1 MVDNEVMAISLA
13 QAPVLPTGDATTYA
27 EWFAC
32 LADPT
37 RVRLLHAVATS
48 PQGIT
53 VGSLT
58 EVLGISQ
65 STCSH
70 HVRKLAE
77 VGFVQ
82 VRKAGTSTIVTV
94 NQACC
99 TGLPHA
105 VDAVMGMLTSP
116 PARPDDRWSEVEVR
130 ALRAKDWAAVE
141 RIYAEG
147 IATGIATFETTVPP
161 RSELEAKWLLG
172 HRWVAEIDGQVAGWA
187 AAVPASSRECYAGV
201 AETSVYV
208 SDGARG
214 RGVGSALLRQQIDA
228 ADQDGLWTLQSSIFT
243 ENRVSLAIHHAAGF
257 RTVGIRERIA
267 QRDGIW
273 HDTVLVERRS
283 PIG

>member
-1 MVDNEVMAISLA
+1 MTVTLPQVPI
-13 QAPVLPTGDATTYA
+13 LPTGEAATYA

-48 PQGIT
+48 PKGIT

-58 EVLGISQ
+58 DLLGISQ

-77 VGFVQ
+77 VGFVH
-82 VRKAGTSTIVTV
+82 VHKSGTSTIVTV
-94 NQACC
+94 NEACC

-105 VDAVMGMLTSP
+105 ADAVMGMLSAT
-116 PARPDDRWSEVEVR
+116 PALPDGKPTGVKVR
-130 ALRAKDWAAVE
+130 ALRAGDWETVR

-147 IATGIATFETTVPP
+147 LATGIATFETAVPS
-161 RSELEAKWLLG
+161 RSTLDARWLSG
-172 HRWVAEIDGQVAGWA
+172 HRWIAEVGGKVAGWA
-187 AAVPASSRECYAGV
+187 AAVPVSARDCYAGV

-208 SDGARG
+208 GDGFRG
-214 RGVGSALLRQQIDA
+214 RGVGSALLHRQVTA
-228 ADQDGLWTLQSSIFT
+228 ADSAGIWTLQNSILT
-243 ENRVSLAIHHAAGF
+243 ENRASLAIHHAAGF

-267 QRDGIW
+267 QRDGDW

-283 PIG
+283 PVN

>member
-1 MVDNEVMAISLA
+1 MTVIPLPQV
-13 QAPVLPTGDATTYA
+13 PVLPTGEAATYA

-37 RVRLLHAVATS
+37 RVRVLHAVATS
-48 PQGIT
+48 PDGIT

-58 EVLGISQ
+58 QLMGISQ

-77 VGFVQ
+77 TGFVQ
-82 VRKAGTSTIVTV
+82 VHKVGTSTIVTV
-94 NQACC
+94 NEACC

-105 VDAVMGMLTSP
+105 ADAVMGMLTPVPGKPIEP
-116 PARPDDRWSEVEVR
+116 PTDVTVR
-130 ALRAKDWAAVE
+130 ALRAADWEAVR

-147 IATGIATFETTVPP
+147 IATGIATFETTVPS
-161 RSELEAKWLLG
+161 RTSLEDKWLPH
-172 HRWVAEIDGQVAGWA
+172 HRWVADVDGQIAGWA
-187 AAVPASSRECYAGV
+187 AAVPVSNRECYAGV

-208 SDGARG
+208 GDGHRG
-214 RGVGSALLRQQIDA
+214 RGIGTALLRQQTEA
-228 ADQDGLWTLQSSIFT
+228 ADHAGLWTLQTSIFT
-243 ENRVSLAIHHAAGF
+243 ENRASLAIHHAAGF

-267 QRDGIW
+267 QRDNTW

-283 PIG
+283 PLN